1 MELPSASGRLATD
14 AYLSVNDQQQVPV
27 QKQDLQGTGKRG
39 SEGRVEALREKKI
52 LEEEKAQN
60 MGRTCREVRMWLQL
74 PGALLN
80 TQSWAWR
87 SGEIFLLTR
96 RKDVCLQLL
105 SKRQARI

>member
-60 MGRTCREVRMWLQL
+60 MGRTCRGKNVVATSRGFAKHTKLALEVW
-74 PGALLN
+74 
-80 TQSWAWR
+80 
-87 SGEIFLLTR
+87 
-96 RKDVCLQLL
+96 
-105 SKRQARI
+105 